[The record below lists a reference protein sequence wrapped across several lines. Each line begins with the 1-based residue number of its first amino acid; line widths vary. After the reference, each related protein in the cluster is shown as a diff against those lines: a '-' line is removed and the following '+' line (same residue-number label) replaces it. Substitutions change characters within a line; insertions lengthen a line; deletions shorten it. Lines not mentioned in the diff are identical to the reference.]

1 MKLTAS
7 TFTVNLISNS
17 STETFPDDTLA
28 TFSNLLPRVIDLSK
42 SEGLW
47 QVALLEI
54 SWPSN
59 VKNVT
64 SGIVELNCAQNEE
77 SETDEEEE
85 DEDEAA
91 NAGELKA
98 PIEPAIHK
106 EGFVTISRR
115 KRKPIS
121 TTRFDVEDPPP
132 KKISIPQGIYQSA
145 DQVLE
150 KICERVYNS
159 GKQQTWP
166 IAWSVSRHSQ
176 LLRIR
181 PAAAAAKRDRSNE
194 KNQDEEAGFITADTN
209 TSEDESVSNDNDK
222 TIRLVSLDLKNV
234 LGVEDLLPNST
245 PIFPVDISGGR
256 HTMFVYCDLIQDEIL
271 GNTFTS
277 LLRTVAL
284 IANTED
290 EETRKG
296 SIISN
301 HSLSNLQW
309 KTVVKSSFQ
318 SISITLRDETGQ
330 LMPFLSVGRTC
341 LTLKFRQVQ

>member
-1 MKLTAS
+1 MKLPAS

-17 STETFPDDTLA
+17 STETFPNNTLA
-28 TFSNLLPRVIDLSK
+28 TFSNLLPRVIDLNKSK
-42 SEGLW
+42 GLW

-64 SGIVELNCAQNEE
+64 SGIVEINCAQNEE

-91 NAGELKA
+91 NAGELEA
-98 PIEPAIHK
+98 PIEPAINK
-106 EGFVTISRR
+106 EVFVPISRR
-115 KRKPIS
+115 KRKPIW
-121 TTRFDVEDPPP
+121 TTRVDEEDHPP

-159 GKQQTWP
+159 RKQQTWP
-166 IAWSVSRHSQ
+166 IEWSVSRHSQ

-222 TIRLVSLDLKNV
+222 TIRLVSLDLKNI
-234 LGVEDLLPNST
+234 LGVEDFLPNST

-290 EETRKG
+290 EENRKG
-296 SIISN
+296 SIISYR
-301 HSLSNLQW
+301 SFSNLQW